1 MRYSMRIRAVLM
13 SVIACFAAFNSNLNL
28 NATTFIPMSPEKL
41 AEVSTLV
48 VRARCIGNVVQTRD
62 SEAWTITSFEVRET
76 WKGGAPAVIRTR
88 LLGGRTPQLT
98 SHVSGVPRFRAG
110 EEVVIFLTPIRGGE
124 YSIVSWSQGTFR
136 IRRDPAANKLVVTQD
151 TAAYQDRN
159 SQSIAFEARAVRNL
173 PLEDFRR
180 RIELALAANPND
192 PPKVRGKS

>member
-1 MRYSMRIRAVLM
+1 MRYSMRIRALWALACV
-13 SVIACFAAFNSNLNL
+13 CFAAFNSNFNL

-48 VRARCIGNVVQTRD
+48 VRARCIGNVVQTRN
-62 SEAWTITSFEVRET
+62 SEIWTITSFEVRET
-76 WKGGAPAVIRTR
+76 WKGGAPAVIRIR

-124 YSIVSWSQGTFR
+124 YSIVSWAQGTFR

-151 TAAYQDRN
+151 TASYQDPN
-159 SQSIAFEARAVRNL
+159 LASIAVEGRAVRNL
-173 PLEDFRR
+173 PLEDFYR
-180 RIELALAANPND
+180 RIEMALATNPND
-192 PPKVRGKS
+192 APKVRGK